1 MPKLPPPP
9 ALLAIASILTLAGC
23 APADPPPTP
32 TALCAAFG
40 YTAGTASY
48 AACVQRRQHDSV
60 ARAQQEQVMR
70 RLISGA
76 P

>member
-1 MPKLPPPP
+1 
-9 ALLAIASILTLAGC
+9 LLAIVSMLALAGC

-40 YTAGTASY
+40 YTAGTPSY
-48 AACVQRRQHDSV
+48 AACVQRREQDAI
-60 ARAQQEQVMR
+60 ARTRQEQVMR
-70 RLISGA
+70 RLMSGA

>member
-1 MPKLPPPP
+1 VPKLPPPP

-40 YTAGTASY
+40 YTAGTTSY
-48 AACVQRRQHDSV
+48 AACVQRRRQDAIER
-60 ARAQQEQVMR
+60 ARQEQIMR
-70 RLISGA
+70 RLMSGA